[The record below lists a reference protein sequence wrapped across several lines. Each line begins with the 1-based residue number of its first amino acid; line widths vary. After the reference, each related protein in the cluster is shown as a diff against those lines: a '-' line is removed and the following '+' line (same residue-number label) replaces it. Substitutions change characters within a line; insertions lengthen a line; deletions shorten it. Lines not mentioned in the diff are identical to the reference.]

1 MIKVVIPIEAP
12 RPHVFSVFTD
22 YARYKEW
29 LPGCEQSNV
38 LSRSGSATDVEIVF
52 KMMKTVKLGLRF
64 DAQADRSLDFRMTTG
79 TDLKAYAGSYR
90 LMDSPEGNATVV
102 IAELEIDA
110 GPFAPKFMVN
120 RMAKS
125 ALEDSGRALRKH
137 IPTVPYRA
145 EAPAAAVP
153 VAAAAR
159 QRRPK
164 RILHVARTPLG
175 YRVWFNG
182 QTFNVKS

>member
-38 LSRSGSATDVEIVF
+38 LSRSGSSTDVEIVF

-64 DAQADRSLDFRMTTG
+64 DAQADRILDFRMTTG

-90 LMDSPEGNATVV
+90 LMDSADGNATVV

-110 GPFAPKFMVN
+110 GPFAPRFMVN

-125 ALEDSGRALRKH
+125 ALEDSGRALKKH
-137 IPTVPYRA
+137 IQTVPYR
-145 EAPAAAVP
+145 PAFRRRRPSPAFP
-153 VAAAAR
+153 DSAAR
-159 QRRPK
+159 SGSFMWK
-164 RILHVARTPLG
+164 KTPNYQDLVQG
-175 YRVWFNG
+175 SDIY
-182 QTFNVKS
+182 S